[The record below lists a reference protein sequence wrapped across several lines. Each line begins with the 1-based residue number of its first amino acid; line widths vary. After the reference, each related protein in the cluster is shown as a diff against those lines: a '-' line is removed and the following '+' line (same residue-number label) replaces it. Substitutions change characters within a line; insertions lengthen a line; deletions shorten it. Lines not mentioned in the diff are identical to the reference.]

1 MDEEAAAATGGHVVL
16 CGLNELGYRTLEEL
30 VRLGEDVVVIVPSPD
45 GELARG
51 ARHLGPPWS
60 RATTG
65 TRRCCVPPGCR
76 WPGRWS

>member
-1 MDEEAAAATGGHVVL
+1 MDQPGAARTGGHVVL

-30 VRLGEDVVVIVPSPD
+30 VRLGEDVVVIVPSPEGD
-45 GELARG
+45 LARG
-51 ARHLGPPWS
+51 DYR
-60 RATTG
+60 